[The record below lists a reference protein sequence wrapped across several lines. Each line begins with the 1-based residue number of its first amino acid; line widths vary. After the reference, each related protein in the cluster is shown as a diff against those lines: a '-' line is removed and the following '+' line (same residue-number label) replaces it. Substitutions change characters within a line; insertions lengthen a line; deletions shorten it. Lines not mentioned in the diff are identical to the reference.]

1 MEVVYIYWRH
11 DPFSYFP
18 PGEPSVETSFHDNE
32 FRYSFSD
39 EDDDGDEKEE
49 EQKEEVLN
57 FV

>member
-39 EDDDGDEKEE
+39 EDDDGDEKEKE
-49 EQKEEVLN
+49 KEEVLT